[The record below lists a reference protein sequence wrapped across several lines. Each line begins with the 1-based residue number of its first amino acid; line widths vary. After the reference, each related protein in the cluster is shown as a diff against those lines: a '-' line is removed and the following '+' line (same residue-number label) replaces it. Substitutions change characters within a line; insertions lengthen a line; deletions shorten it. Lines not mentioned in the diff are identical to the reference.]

1 MQLSAE
7 IRNAAL
13 EQLCLGL
20 ADHLGLGRE
29 LVQARGG
36 ELAGTLGLGTE
47 LGHASGGGLLCHLG
61 SGVDQIHTCVI
72 GLLRR
77 LGFVVHLVHAR
88 GLGLLRVL
96 GISLHHIH
104 ARAVGLVCRLGSL
117 LDNLQARAGGLVCR
131 LGSLLDNLQARAGG
145 LLPRL
150 ARGLDPIHAD
160 GSRLPRDLGVGLE
173 CLHACGGGLVLMVDG
188 RLGVVQGL
196 FNVGHACLLAD
207 KRRDYVQACLQ
218 VLRKSL
224 LWSQSGGNLLSHTVH
239 VDLLRQSGPDDLQ
252 RFLNV
257 LDVCLLLYSR
267 LGGAGARLHARHA
280 LFEAGDAVGVG
291 AAGVRLRLHAPPL
304 AAHVGNGPKRRHA
317 EHRER
322 RAPPRCG
329 GGCARC

>member
-47 LGHASGGGLLCHLG
+47 LGHARGGGLLCHLG

-88 GLGLLRVL
+88 GLGLLCVL
-96 GISLHHIH
+96 GIGLHHIH

-117 LDNLQARAGGLVCR
+117 LDNLQART
-131 LGSLLDNLQARAGG
+131 GG

-150 ARGLDPIHAD
+150 ASGLDPIHAD

-173 CLHACGGGLVLMVDG
+173 CLHACGGGLVLLVDG

-196 FNVGHACLLAD
+196 FNVGHACLLAH
-207 KRRDYVQACLQ
+207 KRRDYVQACLR

-317 EHRER
+317 EHRQR

-329 GGCARC
+329 CGCACC